1 MMNRIWLALIVI
13 GVAVGAVNGRMEAVS
28 SSILQAAMDSVNIL
42 LKLIG
47 PMAFWLGIMKIA
59 EKSGFSRLV
68 ARLIRPLM
76 SRLFP
81 EIPAEHPA
89 MGAMVMNISANMLGL
104 GNSAT
109 PLGIQAMKELQSLNP
124 RADRATRSMVTFL
137 VLNTACITLLPGTLI
152 GYRVAAGSAEPT
164 VIVGTTLFATA
175 VAAAVSLTVD
185 RICRQVF
192 KE

>member
-28 SSILQAAMDSVNIL
+28 ASILQAAVDSVNIL

-47 PMAFWLGIMKIA
+47 PMAFWLGMMKIA
-59 EKSGFSRLV
+59 EQSGFSQLI
-68 ARLIRPLM
+68 AKLIRPLM
-76 SRLFP
+76 TRLFP
-81 EIPAEHPA
+81 EVPVNHPA

-109 PLGIQAMKELQSLNP
+109 PLGIQAMKELQTLNP
-124 RADRATRSMVTFL
+124 VPNRATRSMVTFL
-137 VLNTACITLLPGTLI
+137 VINTACITFLPGTLI

-164 VIVGTTLFATA
+164 VTVGTTLFATT
-175 VAAAVSLTVD
+175 VAAVISLTMD
-185 RICRQVF
+185 RICRWLG